1 MSEPSDPAAMR
12 ATAWLYDG
20 QSASRHAVS
29 VTLEGDRLAIDG
41 FPAVALGLLRR
52 LDGRLLCFG
61 RSDIPGWRLG
71 FDQDPPT
78 DWLARLP
85 GPLRYGRL
93 IDRLGLWPAAIAGA
107 ALSALILLGAI
118 SGLDLLA
125 RAIPFAWEQRL
136 GDSISGDFEAHACHA
151 PEGQKALDGLARRLS
166 PASRPIRVTVLDIP
180 VVNAVALPGG
190 RILIF
195 DRLIAEARS
204 PDELAGVL
212 AHEIGHVE
220 HRHVLVA
227 MMRRFGI
234 GLLVGSGGNTA
245 QYGQALLD
253 SRYSRAAEAEA
264 DDYSIEHLRS
274 AGISPAATAALFARL
289 GRDESADPGIF
300 AYLASHPPSADRRRR
315 FAAAA
320 RTLHHPSPALQ
331 PAAWQAVRAMCDK
344 AKATPASKTFFRF

>member
-1 MSEPSDPAAMR
+1 MSEPSDPAAVR

-20 QSASRHAVS
+20 RSAFRHAVS
-29 VTLEGDRLAIDG
+29 VALEGDSLAIDG
-41 FPAVALGLLRR
+41 FPSVALDLLLR
-52 LDGRLLCFG
+52 LDGRILRFG

-78 DWLARLP
+78 EWVARLP
-85 GPLRYGRL
+85 GAARYGRL
-93 IDRLGLWPAAIAGA
+93 IDRLGLWRAAMAGA
-107 ALSALILLGAI
+107 VLSALVLLGAI

-136 GDSISGDFEAHACHA
+136 GDSISGDFEGHACHA

-212 AHEIGHVE
+212 AHEIGHVD

-264 DDYSIEHLRS
+264 DDYSIDHLRS

-289 GRDESADPGIF
+289 GRDEGADPGIF

-320 RTLHHPSPALQ
+320 RTLRHASPALQ

-344 AKATPASKTFFRF
+344 AKAAPASKTFFRF